1 MDTTTLHLPHDPQ
14 AAPPPRPPWK
24 AYRKKPCG
32 LWHFTD
38 AASREHGPFLRRGI
52 ARRRASELKPREL
65 HGREEAASHG

>member
-1 MDTTTLHLPHDPQ
+1 MDTTTLHLPHDPE
-14 AAPPPRPPWK
+14 AAPHPRLPWK

-38 AASREHGPFLRRGI
+38 AMHREHGPFLRRGI

-65 HGREEAASHG
+65 HGREEAA